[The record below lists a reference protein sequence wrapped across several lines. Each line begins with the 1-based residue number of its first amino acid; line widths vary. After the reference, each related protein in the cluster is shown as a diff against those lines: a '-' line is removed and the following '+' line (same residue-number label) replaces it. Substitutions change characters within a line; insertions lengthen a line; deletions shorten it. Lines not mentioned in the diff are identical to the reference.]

1 MATHVDN
8 ILYAY
13 IPEGKSVIDSFL
25 EKFNLGSSESNSFRY
40 CGKQFERTA
49 DGTITQDTCDNTR
62 RIKPIKIAP
71 GRSASEPLGKDDVTR
86 LRSVTGSLAWVA
98 RQTRPDLGYR
108 VSRLQSSISGAT
120 VAILHDANAVVQLA
134 QQEIENKLIFPGGH
148 LTWGEVGI
156 ITVTDAS
163 FSNEKNYKSQQGRFH
178 FLGDINEI
186 KDPKTTSYRVM
197 PLGFASNTIRRV
209 CRSTLQCEAYS
220 LQAGQES
227 GDKLRGA
234 LAELMG
240 QLDSMKTWLDDSRS
254 CIPQLMLSDCRSLTD
269 HLANEV
275 LGRVADKR
283 LGIEL
288 QSIHESLWQDGR
300 RTWDM
305 HHGGGDIVTWIAT
318 GTMVSD
324 ALTKS
329 MRPDLI
335 IRVLKE
341 CIYRVQKKP

>member
-1 MATHVDN
+1 M
-8 ILYAY
+8 
-13 IPEGKSVIDSFL
+13 
-25 EKFNLGSSESNSFRY
+25 
-40 CGKQFERTA
+40 
-49 DGTITQDTCDNTR
+49 
-62 RIKPIKIAP
+62 
-71 GRSASEPLGKDDVTR
+71 
-86 LRSVTGSLAWVA
+86 A

-134 QQEIENKLIFPGGH
+134 QQGIENKLIFPGGH

-269 HLANEV
+269 HLASEV

-300 RTWDM
+300 RTWDI

>member
-1 MATHVDN
+1 MATHVDD

-71 GRSASEPLGKDDVTR
+71 GRSASEPLDKDDVTR

-134 QQEIENKLIFPGGH
+134 QQGIENKLIFPGGH

-163 FSNEKNYKSQQGRFH
+163 FSK
-178 FLGDINEI
+178 
-186 KDPKTTSYRVM
+186 
-197 PLGFASNTIRRV
+197 
-209 CRSTLQCEAYS
+209 
-220 LQAGQES
+220 
-227 GDKLRGA
+227 
-234 LAELMG
+234 
-240 QLDSMKTWLDDSRS
+240 
-254 CIPQLMLSDCRSLTD
+254 
-269 HLANEV
+269 
-275 LGRVADKR
+275 
-283 LGIEL
+283 
-288 QSIHESLWQDGR
+288 R
-300 RTWDM
+300 RTTN
-305 HHGGGDIVTWIAT
+305 HNKV
-318 GTMVSD
+318 VSIF
-324 ALTKS
+324 LETS
-329 MRPDLI
+329 MRSKTPRLHPI
-335 IRVLKE
+335 G
-341 CIYRVQKKP
+341 